1 MKTHALFVILIL
13 ALCVSCHK
21 KAEEDE
27 DAAPDVSAANVE
39 VDVATV
45 QQGEMRQVVPVSG
58 TLSALPDRDVKISAL
73 VPARVDQLLVI
84 EGDTVSQGQI
94 LARLD
99 STTLEDQAK
108 QAKAVFD
115 NAKQNEEREKKL
127 FERGISAG
135 KEVEDAHKDFV
146 SAEAAYNT
154 AAVQLSRTVIRS
166 PIAGNVAKRFVSVGE
181 QVDGTPANPIVE
193 VANFDP
199 VELVANLPTSFLA
212 AVHEKQAAEIK
223 TDAYPNVSFS
233 GNVVSIFPAVDPS
246 TGSAT
251 LRIRVPNPN
260 HQLKG
265 GMFATGTI
273 IANAHPNALFI
284 PASALVMNNEVAHVF
299 VVGTNSKAQERTIE
313 IGWRDGNK
321 VEVLKGLSKGE
332 TVVTTG
338 SYGLAEGMTVTPKKE
353 QSNESR

>member
-1 MKTHALFVILIL
+1 MKKYALFLILIL
-13 ALCVSCHK
+13 SLCFACHK
-21 KAEEDE
+21 KAEDDE
-27 DAAPDVSAANVE
+27 EEAPDVAAANVQVE
-39 VDVATV
+39 VATV
-45 QQGEMRQVVPVSG
+45 QQGEVRQVVPASG

-73 VPARVDQLLVI
+73 VPGRVDQLLVV
-84 EGDTVSQGQI
+84 EGDAVTQGQI

-99 STTLEDQAK
+99 SSTLEDQAK
-108 QAKAVFD
+108 QAKAVLD

-154 AAVQLSRTVIRS
+154 ASVQLSRTIIRS
-166 PIAGNVAKRFVSVGE
+166 PIAGTVVKRFVSVGE
-181 QVDGTPANPIVE
+181 QVDGTAADPIVE

-212 AVHEKQAAEIK
+212 AVHENQSAEIK

-233 GNVVSIFPAVDPS
+233 GNVISIFPSVDPT

-251 LRIRVPNPN
+251 IRIRIPNPN

-265 GMFATGTI
+265 GMFSTATI
-273 IANAHPNALFI
+273 VANTHPNALYI
-284 PASALVMNNEVAHVF
+284 PAAALLTNNDAAHVF
-299 VVGTNSKAQERTIE
+299 VVGGNSKAQERKIE

-321 VEVLKGLSKGE
+321 VEVLKGLNKDE

-338 SYGLAEGMTVTPKKE
+338 SYGLADGMTVTAKKE
-353 QSNESR
+353 PSNESR